1 MVTPNLTFKLNV
13 ISNLSMN
20 KRIQHKHD
28 KEKIRKLDERVSY
41 LIGCNDELERKI
53 ARFEQFERTC
63 EKQWADVF

>member
-1 MVTPNLTFKLNV
+1 MFK
-13 ISNLSMN
+13 MN

-28 KEKIRKLDERVSY
+28 KEKMQKLEDRIHY

-53 ARFEQFERTC
+53 AQYEQFERTF

>member
-1 MVTPNLTFKLNV
+1 MFK
-13 ISNLSMN
+13 MN

-28 KEKIRKLDERVSY
+28 KEKMQKLEDRIDY

-53 ARFEQFERTC
+53 AKYEQFERTF

>member
-1 MVTPNLTFKLNV
+1 MDTLNLMSK
-13 ISNLSMN
+13 MN

-28 KEKIRKLDERVSY
+28 KERIQKLEDRIEY

-53 ARFEQFERTC
+53 AQFEQFERTC